1 MSQPVRKLVKLSE
14 AARQLDMD
22 TRTVKSLA
30 VKGYLRL
37 RQIGTRFWVSQM
49 NSVMGRVCDGCSRV
63 YCFWSTCS

>member
-22 TRTVKSLA
+22 VRTVKSLA

-37 RQIGTRFWVSQM
+37 RQIGTRFWVSQK
-49 NSVMGRVCDGCSRV
+49 SIDEFCDGKG
-63 YCFWSTCS
+63 TN